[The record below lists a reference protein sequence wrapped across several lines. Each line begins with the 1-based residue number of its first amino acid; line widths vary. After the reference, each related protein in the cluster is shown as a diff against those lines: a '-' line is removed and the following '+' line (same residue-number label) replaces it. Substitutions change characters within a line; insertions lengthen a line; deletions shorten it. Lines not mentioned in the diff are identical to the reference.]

1 MICAVFNTAFNVLVL
16 FVGTLSFAGAF
27 ALLIAPPLTKHWSRR
42 WLRVRLGTTSHKITA
57 TTPPKTSTATSA
69 TTSPAT
75 SAPRTSL
82 AVTDFLDAIA
92 RDVRSG
98 FSLASSFVQ
107 CSDQQPD
114 SNHWSQPVAQQ
125 CLRGVVLA
133 DALVECALPTW
144 TPEIRFASRTLAV
157 ASSGGAG
164 VAPALEHSASVL
176 REQQGLML
184 DRDVQAAQ
192 AHLSTKVL
200 TWLPIAVFAWI
211 AINDSVARG
220 FLLGTPVGM
229 CCVATGIALNVSGRK
244 WMSHVVDNISV

>member
-1 MICAVFNTAFNVLVL
+1 MICAVFNTAFHVLVL
-16 FVGTLSFAGAF
+16 FVGTLSFAGAC
-27 ALLIAPPLTKHWSRR
+27 ALLITPPLTKHWSRR
-42 WLRVRLGTTSHKITA
+42 WLRVRLGTTSHKATAITSP
-57 TTPPKTSTATSA
+57 T
-69 TTSPAT
+69 TTSPT
-75 SAPRTSL
+75 I
-82 AVTDFLDAIA
+82 TDFLDAIA

-107 CSDQQPD
+107 CSDQQSD
-114 SNHWSQPVAQQ
+114 DDHWSQPVAQQ

-157 ASSGGAG
+157 ASVGGAG

-176 REQQGLML
+176 RERQGLML
-184 DRDVQAAQ
+184 DRDLQAAQ
-192 AHLSTKVL
+192 AQLSTKVL

-211 AINDSVARG
+211 AITDPIARM
-220 FLLGTPVGM
+220 FLLSTPVGM
-229 CCVATGIALNVSGRK
+229 CCVATGITLNVSGRK

>member
-16 FVGTLSFAGAF
+16 FVGTLSFAGACV
-27 ALLIAPPLTKHWSRR
+27 LLITPPLTKHWSRR
-42 WLRVRLGTTSHKITA
+42 WLRVRLGATSVT
-57 TTPPKTSTATSA
+57 TTPP
-69 TTSPAT
+69 TTPT
-75 SAPRTSL
+75 RTPPSI
-82 AVTDFLDAIA
+82 TDFLDAIA

-107 CSDQQPD
+107 CSDQQLD
-114 SNHWSQPVAQQ
+114 DNHWSQPVAQQ

-157 ASSGGAG
+157 ASAGGAG

-192 AHLSTKVL
+192 AQLSTKVL

-211 AINDSVARG
+211 AITDPIARS
-220 FLLGTPVGM
+220 FLLSTPAGM
-229 CCVATGIALNVSGRK
+229 CCVATGITLNVAGRK
-244 WMSHVVDNISV
+244 WMSRVVSDISV

>member
-16 FVGTLSFAGAF
+16 FVGTLSFAGACV
-27 ALLIAPPLTKHWSRR
+27 LLITPPLTKHWSRR
-42 WLRVRLGTTSHKITA
+42 WLRVRLGATSVT
-57 TTPPKTSTATSA
+57 TTPP
-69 TTSPAT
+69 TTPTRTPPAI
-75 SAPRTSL
+75 A
-82 AVTDFLDAIA
+82 DFLDAIA

-107 CSDQQPD
+107 CSDQQLD
-114 SNHWSQPVAQQ
+114 DNHWSQPVAQQ

-144 TPEIRFASRTLAV
+144 TPEIRFASRALAV
-157 ASSGGAG
+157 ASAGGAG

-192 AHLSTKVL
+192 AQLSTKVL

-211 AINDSVARG
+211 AITDPIARS
-220 FLLGTPVGM
+220 FLLSTPAGM
-229 CCVATGIALNVSGRK
+229 CCVATGITLNVSGRK
-244 WMSHVVDNISV
+244 WMSRVVSDISV

>member
-16 FVGTLSFAGAF
+16 FVGTLSLAGAF

-42 WLRVRLGTTSHKITA
+42 WLRVRLGTTLHKITA
-57 TTPPKTSTATSA
+57 ITSPKTSTTKSA
-69 TTSPAT
+69 AT
-75 SAPRTSL
+75 SAPQTTP

-107 CSDQQPD
+107 CSDQQLD
-114 SNHWSQPVAQQ
+114 DNHWSQPVAQQ

-157 ASSGGAG
+157 ASAGGAG

-192 AHLSTKVL
+192 AQLSTKVL

-211 AINDSVARG
+211 AITDSVARS
-220 FLLGTPVGM
+220 FLLCTPVGL
-229 CCVATGIALNVSGRK
+229 CSVATGITLNVSGRK

>member
-1 MICAVFNTAFNVLVL
+1 MIRTAFNTAFNVAVL
-16 FVGTLSFAGAF
+16 IVGTVSFAGAC

-42 WLRVRLGTTSHKITA
+42 WLRVRLGTTLHKATA
-57 TTPPKTSTATSA
+57 TT
-69 TTSPAT
+69 TTSPTT
-75 SAPRTSL
+75 SAMRAPPL
-82 AVTDFLDAIA
+82 ATTDFLDAIA

-107 CSDQQPD
+107 CSDQQTD
-114 SNHWSQPVAQQ
+114 DNHWSQPVAQQ

-157 ASSGGAG
+157 ASAGGAG

-211 AINDSVARG
+211 AITDPIARM
-220 FLLGTPVGM
+220 FLLSTPVGM
-229 CCVATGIALNVSGRK
+229 CCVAAGITLNVSGRK

>member
-1 MICAVFNTAFNVLVL
+1 MICAVFNIALNVVVL
-16 FVGTLSFAGAF
+16 IVGTLSFAGAC
-27 ALLIAPPLTKHWSRR
+27 ALLITPPLTKHWSRR
-42 WLRVRLGTTSHKITA
+42 WLRVRLGATSVT
-57 TTPPKTSTATSA
+57 TTPP
-69 TTSPAT
+69 TTPTHTPPAI
-75 SAPRTSL
+75 
-82 AVTDFLDAIA
+82 TDFLDAIA

-107 CSDQQPD
+107 CSDQQSD
-114 SNHWSQPVAQQ
+114 DNHWSQPVAQQ

-157 ASSGGAG
+157 ASAGGAG
-164 VAPALEHSASVL
+164 MAPSLEHSASVL

-192 AHLSTKVL
+192 AQLSTKVL

-211 AINDSVARG
+211 AITDPIARS
-220 FLLGTPVGM
+220 FLLSTPAGM
-229 CCVATGIALNVSGRK
+229 CCVATGITLNVAGRK
-244 WMSHVVDNISV
+244 WMSRVVSDISV

>member
-1 MICAVFNTAFNVLVL
+1 MIYGIINASFNVGVL
-16 FVGTLSFAGAF
+16 FVGTVSFAGACT
-27 ALLIAPPLTKHWSRR
+27 LLFAPPLTKHWSRR
-42 WLRVRLGTTSHKITA
+42 WLRVRLGTTSHKATAITSPPTSPT
-57 TTPPKTSTATSA
+57 TTPP
-69 TTSPAT
+69 
-75 SAPRTSL
+75 RTPL
-82 AVTDFLDAIA
+82 AITDFLDAIA

-107 CSDQQPD
+107 CSDQQSD
-114 SNHWSQPVAQQ
+114 DNHWSQPVAQQ

-133 DALVECALPTW
+133 DALVEPTW

-157 ASSGGAG
+157 ASAGGAG

-176 REQQGLML
+176 RERQALML

-192 AHLSTKVL
+192 AQLSTKVL

-211 AINDSVARG
+211 AITDPIARV
-220 FLLGTPVGM
+220 FLLSTPLGL
-229 CCVATGIALNVSGRK
+229 CCVATGITLNVSGRK

>member
-1 MICAVFNTAFNVLVL
+1 MIYDIFNASFDDGVL
-16 FVGTLSFAGAF
+16 FVGTVSFAGAC
-27 ALLIAPPLTKHWSRR
+27 ALLIAPPLTKLWSRR
-42 WLRVRLGTTSHKITA
+42 WLRVRLSTTSNKTTAITSA
-57 TTPPKTSTATSA
+57 ITSA
-69 TTSPAT
+69 TTTP
-75 SAPRTSL
+75 PL
-82 AVTDFLDAIA
+82 AITDFLDAIA

-107 CSDQQPD
+107 CSDQQSD
-114 SNHWSQPVAQQ
+114 DNHWSQPVARQ

-157 ASSGGAG
+157 ASAGGAG

-176 REQQGLML
+176 REQQALVL
-184 DRDVQAAQ
+184 DRNVQAAQ
-192 AHLSTKVL
+192 AQLSTKVL

-211 AINDSVARG
+211 AITDPIARM
-220 FLLGTPVGM
+220 FLLSTPVGM
-229 CCVATGIALNVSGRK
+229 CCVATGITLNVSGRK

>member
-1 MICAVFNTAFNVLVL
+1 MIGAVFNAAFNTALNVLVL
-16 FVGTLSFAGAF
+16 FVGTLSFAGAC
-27 ALLIAPPLTKHWSRR
+27 ALLIAPLLTKHWLRR
-42 WLRVRLGTTSHKITA
+42 WLRVRLGTTSAT
-57 TTPPKTSTATSA
+57 TTPPQN
-69 TTSPAT
+69 P
-75 SAPRTSL
+75 PRTPL
-82 AVTDFLDAIA
+82 AITDFLDAIA

-107 CSDQQPD
+107 CSDQQSD
-114 SNHWSQPVAQQ
+114 DNHWSQPVAQQ

-133 DALVECALPTW
+133 DALVNCALPTW

-157 ASSGGAG
+157 ASAGGAG

-176 REQQGLML
+176 REQQSLML

-192 AHLSTKVL
+192 AQLSTKVL

-211 AINDSVARG
+211 AITDPTARL
-220 FLLGTPVGM
+220 FLLSTPLGM
-229 CCVATGIALNVSGRK
+229 CCVATGITLNVSGRK

>member
-1 MICAVFNTAFNVLVL
+1 MRAAVLDVAVSII
-16 FVGTLSFAGAF
+16 GTLSFAGACT
-27 ALLIAPPLTKHWSRR
+27 LLIAPPLTKHWSRR
-42 WLRVRLGTTSHKITA
+42 WLCVRLSTTSHKATA
-57 TTPPKTSTATSA
+57 IPSATTTPP
-69 TTSPAT
+69 
-75 SAPRTSL
+75 L
-82 AVTDFLDAIA
+82 AITDFLDAIA

-107 CSDQQPD
+107 CSDQQSD
-114 SNHWSQPVAQQ
+114 DNHWSQPVAQQ

-157 ASSGGAG
+157 ASAGGAG

-176 REQQGLML
+176 REQQALIL

-192 AHLSTKVL
+192 AQLSTKVL

-211 AINDSVARG
+211 AITDPVARL
-220 FLLGTPVGM
+220 FLLSTPLGM
-229 CCVATGIALNVSGRK
+229 CCVATGITLNVSGRK

>member
-1 MICAVFNTAFNVLVL
+1 MIYTAFNATLNVVVLTI
-16 FVGTLSFAGAF
+16 GTLSFAGACT
-27 ALLIAPPLTKHWSRR
+27 LLIAPPLTKHWSRR
-42 WLRVRLGTTSHKITA
+42 WLRVRLGTTPHKA
-57 TTPPKTSTATSA
+57 TA

-75 SAPRTSL
+75 TTPL
-82 AVTDFLDAIA
+82 AITDFLDAIA

-107 CSDQQPD
+107 CSDQQSD
-114 SNHWSQPVAQQ
+114 DDHWSQPVAQQ

-133 DALVECALPTW
+133 DAIAECALPTW

-157 ASSGGAG
+157 ASAGGAG

-192 AHLSTKVL
+192 VQLSTKVL

-211 AINDSVARG
+211 AITDPVARM
-220 FLLGTPVGM
+220 FLLSTPLGL
-229 CCVATGIALNVSGRK
+229 CCVATGITLNVSGRK

>member
-1 MICAVFNTAFNVLVL
+1 MSAAVLDVAVSII
-16 FVGTLSFAGAF
+16 GTLSFAGACT
-27 ALLIAPPLTKHWSRR
+27 LLIAPPLTKHWSRR
-42 WLRVRLGTTSHKITA
+42 WLRVRLSTTSHKATAITSA
-57 TTPPKTSTATSA
+57 ITSA
-69 TTSPAT
+69 TTTP
-75 SAPRTSL
+75 PL
-82 AVTDFLDAIA
+82 AITDFLDAIA

-107 CSDQQPD
+107 CSDQQSD
-114 SNHWSQPVAQQ
+114 DNHWSQPVAQQ

-157 ASSGGAG
+157 ASAGGAG

-176 REQQGLML
+176 REQQALML

-192 AHLSTKVL
+192 AQLSTKVL

-211 AINDSVARG
+211 AITDPIARM
-220 FLLGTPVGM
+220 FLLTTPFGM
-229 CCVATGIALNVSGRK
+229 CCVATGITLNVSGRK

>member
-1 MICAVFNTAFNVLVL
+1 
-16 FVGTLSFAGAF
+16 
-27 ALLIAPPLTKHWSRR
+27 LLIAPLLTKHWSRR
-42 WLRVRLGTTSHKITA
+42 WLRVRLSTTSHK
-57 TTPPKTSTATSA
+57 TTD
-69 TTSPAT
+69 TTSPITSTTT
-75 SAPRTSL
+75 SALQTPL
-82 AVTDFLDAIA
+82 AITDFLDAIA

-107 CSDQQPD
+107 CSDQHSD
-114 SNHWSQPVAQQ
+114 ETHWSQPVAQQ
-125 CLRGVVLA
+125 CLRGVMLA

-176 REQQGLML
+176 REQQAMML

-192 AHLSTKVL
+192 AQLSTKVL

-211 AINDSVARG
+211 AITDPTTRM
-220 FLLGTPVGM
+220 FLLSTPLGM
-229 CCVATGIALNVSGRK
+229 CCVATGITLNVSGRK

>member
-1 MICAVFNTAFNVLVL
+1 MICAVFNTALNVVVL
-16 FVGTLSFAGAF
+16 IVGTLSFAGAC
-27 ALLIAPPLTKHWSRR
+27 ALLITPPLTKHWSRR
-42 WLRVRLGTTSHKITA
+42 WLRVRLGATSVT
-57 TTPPKTSTATSA
+57 TTPP
-69 TTSPAT
+69 TTPTHTPPAI
-75 SAPRTSL
+75 
-82 AVTDFLDAIA
+82 TDFLDAIA

-107 CSDQQPD
+107 CSDQQLD
-114 SNHWSQPVAQQ
+114 NNHWSQPVAQQ

-157 ASSGGAG
+157 ASAGGAG

-176 REQQGLML
+176 REQQGLKL

-192 AHLSTKVL
+192 AQLSTKVL

-211 AINDSVARG
+211 AITDPIARS
-220 FLLGTPVGM
+220 FLLSTPAGM
-229 CCVATGIALNVSGRK
+229 CCVATGITLNVSGRK
-244 WMSHVVDNISV
+244 WMSRVVSDISV

>member
-1 MICAVFNTAFNVLVL
+1 MIYGIINDSFDVGVL
-16 FVGTLSFAGAF
+16 FVGTLSFAGAC
-27 ALLIAPPLTKHWSRR
+27 ALFIAPLLTKHWSRR
-42 WLRVRLGTTSHKITA
+42 WLRVRLATTSHKTTA
-57 TTPPKTSTATSA
+57 RASTLAMPKSPPTILRSTPAI
-69 TTSPAT
+69 
-75 SAPRTSL
+75 
-82 AVTDFLDAIA
+82 TDFLDAIA

-107 CSDQQPD
+107 CSDQQSD
-114 SNHWSQPVAQQ
+114 DNHWSQPVAQQ

-133 DALVECALPTW
+133 DALAECALPTW

-157 ASSGGAG
+157 ASAGGAG

-192 AHLSTKVL
+192 AQLSTKVL

-211 AINDSVARG
+211 TITDPIARM
-220 FLLGTPVGM
+220 FLLSTPVGM
-229 CCVATGIALNVSGRK
+229 CCVATGITLNVSGRK

>member
-1 MICAVFNTAFNVLVL
+1 MICAVFNIAINVVVL
-16 FVGTLSFAGAF
+16 IVGTLSFAGAC
-27 ALLIAPPLTKHWSRR
+27 ALLITPPLTKHWSRR
-42 WLRVRLGTTSHKITA
+42 WLRVRLGTTSHKATA
-57 TTPPKTSTATSA
+57 TASPAATTTTPILQTPPAI
-69 TTSPAT
+69 
-75 SAPRTSL
+75 
-82 AVTDFLDAIA
+82 TDFLDAIA

-107 CSDQQPD
+107 CSDQQLD
-114 SNHWSQPVAQQ
+114 NNHWSQPVAQQ

-157 ASSGGAG
+157 ASAGGAG

-176 REQQGLML
+176 REQQGLKL

-192 AHLSTKVL
+192 AQLSTKVL

-211 AINDSVARG
+211 AITDPIARS
-220 FLLGTPVGM
+220 FLLSTPAGM
-229 CCVATGIALNVSGRK
+229 CCVATGITLNVAGRK
-244 WMSHVVDNISV
+244 WMSRVVSDISV

>member
-1 MICAVFNTAFNVLVL
+1 MICAVFNIALNVVVL
-16 FVGTLSFAGAF
+16 IVGTLSFAGAC
-27 ALLIAPPLTKHWSRR
+27 ALLITPPLTKHWSRR
-42 WLRVRLGTTSHKITA
+42 WLRVRLGTTSVT
-57 TTPPKTSTATSA
+57 TTPP
-69 TTSPAT
+69 TTPTRTPPAI
-75 SAPRTSL
+75 
-82 AVTDFLDAIA
+82 TDFLDAIA

-107 CSDQQPD
+107 CSDQQLD
-114 SNHWSQPVAQQ
+114 DNHWSQPVAQR

-157 ASSGGAG
+157 ASAGGAG

-176 REQQGLML
+176 REQQSLML

-192 AHLSTKVL
+192 AQLSTKVL

-211 AINDSVARG
+211 AITDPIARS
-220 FLLGTPVGM
+220 FLLSTPAGM
-229 CCVATGIALNVSGRK
+229 CCVATGITLNVAGRK
-244 WMSHVVDNISV
+244 WMSRVVSDISA

>member
-1 MICAVFNTAFNVLVL
+1 MSATVLDVAVSIIGA
-16 FVGTLSFAGAF
+16 LSFAGACT
-27 ALLIAPPLTKHWSRR
+27 LLIAPPLTKHWSRR
-42 WLRVRLGTTSHKITA
+42 WLRVRLGTTSHKA
-57 TTPPKTSTATSA
+57 TA

-75 SAPRTSL
+75 TPPRTPL
-82 AVTDFLDAIA
+82 AITDFLDAIA

-107 CSDQQPD
+107 CSDQQSD
-114 SNHWSQPVAQQ
+114 ETHWSQPVAQQ

-133 DALVECALPTW
+133 DALIECALPTW

-157 ASSGGAG
+157 ASAGGAG

-176 REQQGLML
+176 REQQSLML

-192 AHLSTKVL
+192 AQLSTKVL

-211 AINDSVARG
+211 AITDPIAQM
-220 FLLGTPVGM
+220 FLLSSPVGM
-229 CCVATGIALNVSGRK
+229 CCVATGITLNVSGRK

>member
-1 MICAVFNTAFNVLVL
+1 MICAVFNTALNVVVL
-16 FVGTLSFAGAF
+16 IVGTLSFAGAC
-27 ALLIAPPLTKHWSRR
+27 ALLITPPLTKYWSRR
-42 WLRVRLGTTSHKITA
+42 WLRVRLGATSVT
-57 TTPPKTSTATSA
+57 TTPP
-69 TTSPAT
+69 TTPTRTPPAI
-75 SAPRTSL
+75 
-82 AVTDFLDAIA
+82 TDFLDAIA

-107 CSDQQPD
+107 CSDQQLD
-114 SNHWSQPVAQQ
+114 NNHWSQPVAQQ

-157 ASSGGAG
+157 ASAGGAG

-192 AHLSTKVL
+192 AQLSTKVL

-211 AINDSVARG
+211 AITDPIARS
-220 FLLGTPVGM
+220 FLLSTPAGM
-229 CCVATGIALNVSGRK
+229 CCVATGITLNVAGRK
-244 WMSHVVDNISV
+244 WMSRVVSDISV

>member
-1 MICAVFNTAFNVLVL
+1 MICAVFNTGFNVAALI
-16 FVGTLSFAGAF
+16 VGTLSFAGAC
-27 ALLIAPPLTKHWSRR
+27 ALLIAPHLTKHWSRR
-42 WLRVRLGTTSHKITA
+42 WLRVRLGATSVT
-57 TTPPKTSTATSA
+57 TTPP
-69 TTSPAT
+69 TTPT
-75 SAPRTSL
+75 RTPPSI
-82 AVTDFLDAIA
+82 TDFLDAIA

-107 CSDQQPD
+107 CSDQQRD
-114 SNHWSQPVAQQ
+114 DNHWSQPVAQQ

-157 ASSGGAG
+157 ASAGGAG

-192 AHLSTKVL
+192 AQLSTKVL

-211 AINDSVARG
+211 AITDPIARS
-220 FLLGTPVGM
+220 FLLSTPAGM
-229 CCVATGIALNVSGRK
+229 CCVATGITLNVSGRK
-244 WMSHVVDNISV
+244 WMSRVVSDISV

>member
-1 MICAVFNTAFNVLVL
+1 MICVVLI
-16 FVGTLSFAGAF
+16 VGTLSFAGACT
-27 ALLIAPPLTKHWSRR
+27 LLIAPPLTKHWSRR
-42 WLRVRLGTTSHKITA
+42 WLRVRLGTTLHKATA
-57 TTPPKTSTATSA
+57 I
-69 TTSPAT
+69 
-75 SAPRTSL
+75 TSL
-82 AVTDFLDAIA
+82 AITPLAITDFLDAIA

-107 CSDQQPD
+107 CSDQQSD
-114 SNHWSQPVAQQ
+114 DNHWSQPVAQQ

-157 ASSGGAG
+157 ASAGGAD

-176 REQQGLML
+176 REQQALML

-192 AHLSTKVL
+192 AQLSTKVL

-211 AINDSVARG
+211 AITDPIARM
-220 FLLGTPVGM
+220 FLLTTPAGM
-229 CCVATGIALNVSGRK
+229 CCVATGITLNVSGRK

>member
-1 MICAVFNTAFNVLVL
+1 MICAVFNTGFNVAALI
-16 FVGTLSFAGAF
+16 VGTLSFAGAC
-27 ALLIAPPLTKHWSRR
+27 ALLIAPHLTKHWSRR
-42 WLRVRLGTTSHKITA
+42 WLRVRLGATSVT
-57 TTPPKTSTATSA
+57 TTPP
-69 TTSPAT
+69 TTPTRTPPAI
-75 SAPRTSL
+75 
-82 AVTDFLDAIA
+82 TDFLDAIA

-107 CSDQQPD
+107 CSDQQLD
-114 SNHWSQPVAQQ
+114 DNHWSQPVAQQ

-144 TPEIRFASRTLAV
+144 TPEIRFASRALAV
-157 ASSGGAG
+157 ASAGGAG

-192 AHLSTKVL
+192 AQLSTKVL

-211 AINDSVARG
+211 AITDPIARS
-220 FLLGTPVGM
+220 FLLSTPAGM
-229 CCVATGIALNVSGRK
+229 CCVATGITLNVSGRK
-244 WMSHVVDNISV
+244 WMSRVVSDISV

>member
-16 FVGTLSFAGAF
+16 FVGTLSFAGACV
-27 ALLIAPPLTKHWSRR
+27 LLITPPLTKHWSRR
-42 WLRVRLGTTSHKITA
+42 WLRVRLGATSVT
-57 TTPPKTSTATSA
+57 TTPP
-69 TTSPAT
+69 TTPTRTPPAI
-75 SAPRTSL
+75 
-82 AVTDFLDAIA
+82 TDFLDAIA

-107 CSDQQPD
+107 CSDQQLD
-114 SNHWSQPVAQQ
+114 DNHWSQPVAQQ

-144 TPEIRFASRTLAV
+144 TPEIRFASRALAV
-157 ASSGGAG
+157 ASAGGAG

-192 AHLSTKVL
+192 AQLSTKVL

-211 AINDSVARG
+211 AITDPIARS
-220 FLLGTPVGM
+220 FLLSTPAGM
-229 CCVATGIALNVSGRK
+229 CCVATGITLNVSGRK
-244 WMSHVVDNISV
+244 WMSRVVSDISV

>member
-16 FVGTLSFAGAF
+16 FVGTLSLSGACV
-27 ALLIAPPLTKHWSRR
+27 LLIAPPLTKHWSRR
-42 WLRVRLGTTSHKITA
+42 WLRVRLGTTSHKAVAI
-57 TTPPKTSTATSA
+57 
-69 TTSPAT
+69 TSPAT
-75 SAPRTSL
+75 SPPL
-82 AVTDFLDAIA
+82 AITDFLDAIA

-107 CSDQQPD
+107 CSDQQSD
-114 SNHWSQPVAQQ
+114 DNHWSQPVAQQ

-157 ASSGGAG
+157 ASAGGAG

-192 AHLSTKVL
+192 AQLSTKVL

-211 AINDSVARG
+211 AITDPIARM
-220 FLLGTPVGM
+220 FLLSTPVGM
-229 CCVATGIALNVSGRK
+229 CCVATGITLNVSGRK

>member
-16 FVGTLSFAGAF
+16 FVGTLSFSGAC
-27 ALLIAPPLTKHWSRR
+27 ALLITPHLTKHWSRR
-42 WLRVRLGTTSHKITA
+42 WLQVRLGTTSFTPTA
-57 TTPPKTSTATSA
+57 TTTP
-69 TTSPAT
+69 
-75 SAPRTSL
+75 PRTPRTTP

-107 CSDQQPD
+107 CSDQQSD
-114 SNHWSQPVAQQ
+114 DNHWSQPIAQQ

-157 ASSGGAG
+157 ASAGGAG

-211 AINDSVARG
+211 AITDPVARG

-229 CCVATGIALNVSGRK
+229 CCVATGITLNVSGRK

>member
-1 MICAVFNTAFNVLVL
+1 MICAVFNTGFNVAALI
-16 FVGTLSFAGAF
+16 VGTLSFAGAC
-27 ALLIAPPLTKHWSRR
+27 ALLIAPHLTKHWSRR
-42 WLRVRLGTTSHKITA
+42 WLRVRLGATSVT
-57 TTPPKTSTATSA
+57 TTPP
-69 TTSPAT
+69 TTPT
-75 SAPRTSL
+75 RTPPSI
-82 AVTDFLDAIA
+82 TDFLDAIA

-107 CSDQQPD
+107 CSDQQLD
-114 SNHWSQPVAQQ
+114 DNHWSQPVAQQ

-157 ASSGGAG
+157 ASAGGAG

-176 REQQGLML
+176 REQQGLKL

-192 AHLSTKVL
+192 AQLSTKVL

-211 AINDSVARG
+211 AITDPIARS
-220 FLLGTPVGM
+220 FLLSTPAGM
-229 CCVATGIALNVSGRK
+229 CCVATGITLNVSGRK
-244 WMSHVVDNISV
+244 WMSRVVSDISV

>member
-1 MICAVFNTAFNVLVL
+1 MICAVFNAAFNVVVL
-16 FVGTLSFAGAF
+16 IVGTLSFAGACT
-27 ALLIAPPLTKHWSRR
+27 LLIAPPLTKHWSRR
-42 WLRVRLGTTSHKITA
+42 WLRVRLGTTSHKATA
-57 TTPPKTSTATSA
+57 I
-69 TTSPAT
+69 
-75 SAPRTSL
+75 TSL
-82 AVTDFLDAIA
+82 ATTTPLAITDFLDAIA

-107 CSDQQPD
+107 CSDQQSD
-114 SNHWSQPVAQQ
+114 DNHWSQPVAQQ

-157 ASSGGAG
+157 ASAGGAG

-192 AHLSTKVL
+192 AQLSTKVL

-211 AINDSVARG
+211 TITDPIARM
-220 FLLGTPVGM
+220 FLLSTPLGL
-229 CCVATGIALNVSGRK
+229 CCVATGITLNVAGRK
-244 WMSHVVDNISV
+244 WMSRVVSDISV

>member
-16 FVGTLSFAGAF
+16 FVGTLSFAGACV
-27 ALLIAPPLTKHWSRR
+27 LLITPPLTKHWSRR
-42 WLRVRLGTTSHKITA
+42 WLRVRLGATSVT
-57 TTPPKTSTATSA
+57 TTPP
-69 TTSPAT
+69 TTPT
-75 SAPRTSL
+75 RTPPSI
-82 AVTDFLDAIA
+82 TDFLDAIA

-107 CSDQQPD
+107 CSDQQLD
-114 SNHWSQPVAQQ
+114 DNHWSQPVAQQ

-157 ASSGGAG
+157 ASAGGAG

-192 AHLSTKVL
+192 AQLSTKVL

-211 AINDSVARG
+211 AITDPIARS
-220 FLLGTPVGM
+220 FLLSTPAGM
-229 CCVATGIALNVSGRK
+229 CCVATGITLNVSGRK
-244 WMSHVVDNISV
+244 WMSRVVSDISV

>member
-1 MICAVFNTAFNVLVL
+1 MICAVFNTGFNVAALI
-16 FVGTLSFAGAF
+16 VGTLSFAGAC

-42 WLRVRLGTTSHKITA
+42 WLRMRLGTTSHKTTAITSP
-57 TTPPKTSTATSA
+57 TTSTTKSV
-69 TTSPAT
+69 TT

-144 TPEIRFASRTLAV
+144 TPEIRFASRALAV
-157 ASSGGAG
+157 ASAGGAG

-192 AHLSTKVL
+192 AQLSTKVL

-211 AINDSVARG
+211 AITDPIARS
-220 FLLGTPVGM
+220 FLLSTPAGM
-229 CCVATGIALNVSGRK
+229 CCVATGITLNVSGRK
-244 WMSHVVDNISV
+244 WMSRVVSDISV

>member
-1 MICAVFNTAFNVLVL
+1 MSAAVLDVAVSII
-16 FVGTLSFAGAF
+16 GTLSFAGACT
-27 ALLIAPPLTKHWSRR
+27 LLIAPLLTKHWLRR
-42 WLRVRLGTTSHKITA
+42 WLRVRLSTTSHKATA
-57 TTPPKTSTATSA
+57 ITSA
-69 TTSPAT
+69 TTTP
-75 SAPRTSL
+75 PL
-82 AVTDFLDAIA
+82 AITDFLDAIA

-107 CSDQQPD
+107 CSDQQSD
-114 SNHWSQPVAQQ
+114 ETHWSQPVAQQ

-157 ASSGGAG
+157 ASAGGVG

-176 REQQGLML
+176 REQQALML

-192 AHLSTKVL
+192 AQLSTKVL

-211 AINDSVARG
+211 AITDPIARL
-220 FLLGTPVGM
+220 FLLSTPLGM
-229 CCVATGIALNVSGRK
+229 CCVATGITLNVSGRK
-244 WMSHVVDNISV
+244 WMSHVVDNISA

>member
-1 MICAVFNTAFNVLVL
+1 MICTAFNATLNVVVLII
-16 FVGTLSFAGAF
+16 GTLSFAGACT
-27 ALLIAPPLTKHWSRR
+27 LLIAPPLTKHWSRR
-42 WLRVRLGTTSHKITA
+42 WLRVRLGTTPHKATA
-57 TTPPKTSTATSA
+57 TTPPA
-69 TTSPAT
+69 TTTP
-75 SAPRTSL
+75 L
-82 AVTDFLDAIA
+82 AITDFLDAIA

-107 CSDQQPD
+107 CSDQQSD
-114 SNHWSQPVAQQ
+114 DDHWSQPVAQQ

-133 DALVECALPTW
+133 DAIAECALPTW

-157 ASSGGAG
+157 ASAGGAG

-192 AHLSTKVL
+192 VQLSTKVL

-211 AINDSVARG
+211 AITDPVARM
-220 FLLGTPVGM
+220 FLLSTPLGL
-229 CCVATGIALNVSGRK
+229 CCVATGITLNVSGRK

>member
-1 MICAVFNTAFNVLVL
+1 MICAVFNTAFNVVVL
-16 FVGTLSFAGAF
+16 IVGTLSFAGACT
-27 ALLIAPPLTKHWSRR
+27 LLIAPPLTKHWSRR
-42 WLRVRLGTTSHKITA
+42 WLRVRLGTTSHKATA
-57 TTPPKTSTATSA
+57 I
-69 TTSPAT
+69 
-75 SAPRTSL
+75 TSL
-82 AVTDFLDAIA
+82 ATTTPLAITDFLDAIA

-107 CSDQQPD
+107 CSDQQSD
-114 SNHWSQPVAQQ
+114 DNHWSQPVAQQ

-157 ASSGGAG
+157 ASAGGAG

-192 AHLSTKVL
+192 AQLSTKVL

-211 AINDSVARG
+211 TITDPIARM
-220 FLLGTPVGM
+220 FLLSTPLGL
-229 CCVATGIALNVSGRK
+229 CCVATGITLNVAGRK
-244 WMSHVVDNISV
+244 WMSRVVSDISV

>member
-16 FVGTLSFAGAF
+16 FVGTLSFAGACV
-27 ALLIAPPLTKHWSRR
+27 LLIAPPLTKHWLRR
-42 WLRVRLGTTSHKITA
+42 WMRVRLGATSHKA
-57 TTPPKTSTATSA
+57 TDISSPP
-69 TTSPAT
+69 TSP
-75 SAPRTSL
+75 PL
-82 AVTDFLDAIA
+82 AITDFLDAIA

-107 CSDQQPD
+107 CSDQQSD
-114 SNHWSQPVAQQ
+114 DNHWSQPVAQQ

-157 ASSGGAG
+157 ASAGGTG

-176 REQQGLML
+176 REQQGLTL

-192 AHLSTKVL
+192 AQLSTKVL

-211 AINDSVARG
+211 AITDPIARM
-220 FLLGTPVGM
+220 FLLSTPLGM
-229 CCVATGIALNVSGRK
+229 CCVATGITLNVSGRK

>member
-1 MICAVFNTAFNVLVL
+1 MIYSIINASFDVGVL
-16 FVGTLSFAGAF
+16 FVGTLSFAGAC

-42 WLRVRLGTTSHKITA
+42 WLRVRLGTTSHKATA
-57 TTPPKTSTATSA
+57 I
-69 TTSPAT
+69 
-75 SAPRTSL
+75 TSL
-82 AVTDFLDAIA
+82 ATTTPLAITDFLDAIA

-107 CSDQQPD
+107 CSDQQSD
-114 SNHWSQPVAQQ
+114 DNHWSQPVAQQ

-157 ASSGGAG
+157 ASAGGAG

-176 REQQGLML
+176 REQQALML
-184 DRDVQAAQ
+184 DRDVHAAQ
-192 AHLSTKVL
+192 AQLSTKVL

-211 AINDSVARG
+211 AITDPIARM
-220 FLLGTPVGM
+220 FLLSTPVGM
-229 CCVATGIALNVSGRK
+229 CCVATGITLNVSGRK

>member
-1 MICAVFNTAFNVLVL
+1 MIYTAFNATLNVVVLTI
-16 FVGTLSFAGAF
+16 GTLSFAGACT
-27 ALLIAPPLTKHWSRR
+27 LLIAPPLTKHWSRR
-42 WLRVRLGTTSHKITA
+42 WLRVRLGATSVT
-57 TTPPKTSTATSA
+57 TTPP
-69 TTSPAT
+69 TTPTRTPPAI
-75 SAPRTSL
+75 A
-82 AVTDFLDAIA
+82 DFLDAIA

-107 CSDQQPD
+107 CSDQQSD
-114 SNHWSQPVAQQ
+114 DNHWSQPVAQQ

-157 ASSGGAG
+157 ASAGGAG

-192 AHLSTKVL
+192 AQLSTKVL

-211 AINDSVARG
+211 AITDPVARM
-220 FLLGTPVGM
+220 FLISTPVGM
-229 CCVATGIALNVSGRK
+229 CCVATGITLNVSGRK

>member
-1 MICAVFNTAFNVLVL
+1 MMRTAFNTAFNFAVLI
-16 FVGTLSFAGAF
+16 VGTVSFAGAC
-27 ALLIAPPLTKHWSRR
+27 ALLITPHLTKHWSRR
-42 WLRVRLGTTSHKITA
+42 WLRVRLGATLHKATA
-57 TTPPKTSTATSA
+57 TT
-69 TTSPAT
+69 TTSPTT
-75 SAPRTSL
+75 SAMTAPPL
-82 AVTDFLDAIA
+82 ATTDFLDAIA

-107 CSDQQPD
+107 CSDQQTD
-114 SNHWSQPVAQQ
+114 DNHWSQPVAQQ

-144 TPEIRFASRTLAV
+144 TPEIRFASRALAV
-157 ASSGGAG
+157 ASAGGAG

-192 AHLSTKVL
+192 AQLSTKVL

-211 AINDSVARG
+211 AITDPVARM
-220 FLLGTPVGM
+220 FLLSTPVGM
-229 CCVATGIALNVSGRK
+229 CCVATGITLNVSGRK